1 MANILTLNS
10 ANPGKGRPLRLS
22 DLQALW
28 DAIGSLFVA
37 GPQQNTPVILWG
49 FQLQPDNTF
58 SAGALS
64 YGGQLYYYPA
74 STSDKISVGDSV
86 YVDTVPS
93 GDVRVIEGGASQQF
107 SSYNIVTGKE
117 SDTSTFLFSI
127 PIAEAVEVFRC
138 AMMMTQGGIP
148 ASMLK
153 PGSIAGPQIANG
165 AITGTQIANGAITG
179 TQIANGAVA
188 DAQLSQPHKRIGWA
202 RLTLSLGT
210 STVPLSTIVSAGG
223 IDNSVEVSSVRLAS
237 NESLGI
243 NLDGDFPSFPDI
255 IPLSFH
261 VSSGSATVTL
271 NFSQPVASPTGMRVL
286 TLTASTYI
294 GVTLAKS
301 INGYIPVGTVAF

>member
-10 ANPGKGRPLRLS
+10 ANPGQGRPLRLS

-37 GPQQNTPVILWG
+37 GPQQSTPVILWG
-49 FQLQPDNTF
+49 FQLQTDNTF

-74 STSDKISVGDSV
+74 STSDKISVGGDV

-93 GDVRVIEGGASQQF
+93 GDVRVIEGGTSQQF
-107 SSYNIVTGKE
+107 SSYNIVTGKV
-117 SDTSTFLFSI
+117 SDTSTFLFNI
-127 PIAEAVEVFRC
+127 PTAEAVEIFRC

-153 PGSIAGPQIANG
+153 PGSITGTRIANG
-165 AITGTQIANGAITG
+165 AITGA
-179 TQIANGAVA
+179 QIANGAVA
-188 DAQLSQPHKRIGWA
+188 DAQLSQPHKRIGWPA
-202 RLTLSLGT
+202 VTLALGT
-210 STVPLSTIVSAGG
+210 STVPLSTLVSAGG
-223 IDNSVEVSSVRLAS
+223 INNSVLVSPVRLAS
-237 NESLGI
+237 NVTLAI

-255 IPLSFH
+255 IPLSFQ
-261 VSSGSATVTL
+261 VSSGSATVKL
-271 NFSQPVASPTGMRVL
+271 NFSQPVASPSRML
-286 TLTASTYI
+286 SQPITASTYI

-301 INGYIPVGTVAF
+301 ING

>member
-1 MANILTLNS
+1 MANILTINS
-10 ANPGKGRPLRLS
+10 DNPGQGRPLRLS

-37 GPQQNTPVILWG
+37 GPQQSTPVILWG
-49 FQLQPDNTF
+49 FHPQADNTF

-74 STSDKISVGDSV
+74 STTDKLSVGGSV

-93 GDVRVIEGGASQQF
+93 GDVRVIEGGTSQQF

-127 PIAEAVEVFRC
+127 PVAGAVGVFRC
-138 AMMMTQGGIP
+138 AMMMTQGEIP
-148 ASMLK
+148 AGMLK
-153 PGSIAGPQIANG
+153 PRSITGGQIARGAIAGA
-165 AITGTQIANGAITG
+165 
-179 TQIANGAVA
+179 QIANGAVA

-202 RLTLSLGT
+202 DLTLSLGT

-223 IDNSVEVSSVRLAS
+223 IDNSVEINSVRLAS
-237 NESLGI
+237 NVSLGI
-243 NLDGDFPSFPDI
+243 TLNGDFPNFPDI

-271 NFSQPVASPTGMRVL
+271 SFSQPVASPTS
-286 TLTASTYI
+286 TLTQRITASLYI

>member
-1 MANILTLNS
+1 MANILTINS
-10 ANPGKGRPLRLS
+10 ENPGQGRPLRLS

-37 GPQQNTPVILWG
+37 GPQQSTPVILWG
-49 FQLQPDNTF
+49 FHPQADNTL

-64 YGGQLYYYPA
+64 YDGQLYYYPA
-74 STSDKISVGDSV
+74 STTDKLSVGGSV

-93 GDVRVIEGGASQQF
+93 GDVRVIEGGTSQQF

-117 SDTSTFLFSI
+117 SDTSTFLFD
-127 PIAEAVEVFRC
+127 IATGASVDAFRC

-153 PGSIAGPQIANG
+153 PRS
-165 AITGTQIANGAITG
+165 ITGA
-179 TQIANGAVA
+179 QIANGAVA
-188 DAQLSQPHKRIGWA
+188 DAQLSQPHKRIRWA
-202 RLTLSLGT
+202 GLTLSLGT
-210 STVPLSTIVSAGG
+210 SAVPLSTLVSAGG
-223 IDNSVEVSSVRLAS
+223 IDNSVEINSVRLAS
-237 NESLGI
+237 NVSLGI

-271 NFSQPVASPTGMRVL
+271 NFSHPVASPSGMVSQP
-286 TLTASTYI
+286 LTASTYI

>member
-10 ANPGKGRPLRLS
+10 ANPGQGRPLRLS

-49 FQLQPDNTF
+49 FQRQPDDTF

-74 STSDKISVGDSV
+74 SSSDKISVGGNV

-117 SDTSTFLFSI
+117 SGTSTFLFSI
-127 PIAEAVEVFRC
+127 PTASAVEVFRC

-148 ASMLK
+148 GSMLK
-153 PGSIAGPQIANG
+153 H
-165 AITGTQIANGAITG
+165 
-179 TQIANGAVA
+179 GAVGP
-188 DAQLSQPHKRIGWA
+188 AQLAQPYKNVGWSSSYVEYSEN
-202 RLTLSLGT
+202 TDIPLSMLVSAIGT
-210 STVPLSTIVSAGG
+210 STNSTIVKPVVLTNGAT
-223 IDNSVEVSSVRLAS
+223 L
-237 NESLGI
+237 
-243 NLDGDFPSFPDI
+243 
-255 IPLSFH
+255 
-261 VSSGSATVTL
+261 TVTL
-271 NFSQPVASPTGMRVL
+271 PNAMIGFANLPELIPLVFYAYGSGTQCGVSILFDVSSPYGPSGMSSLNLTGSAFISIL
-286 TLTASTYI
+286 
-294 GVTLAKS
+294 LAKVGS
-301 INGYIPVGTVAF
+301 MYKPVGYTAV

>member
-10 ANPGKGRPLRLS
+10 ANPGQGRPLRLS

-37 GPQQNTPVILWG
+37 GPQQSTPVILWG
-49 FQLQPDNTF
+49 FQLQTDNTF

-74 STSDKISVGDSV
+74 STSDKISVGGDV

-93 GDVRVIEGGASQQF
+93 GDVRVIEGGTSQQF
-107 SSYNIVTGKE
+107 SSYNIVTGKV
-117 SDTSTFLFSI
+117 SDTSTFLFNI
-127 PIAEAVEVFRC
+127 PTAEAVEIFRC

-153 PGSIAGPQIANG
+153 PGSITGTRIANG
-165 AITGTQIANGAITG
+165 AITGA
-179 TQIANGAVA
+179 QIANGAVA
-188 DAQLSQPHKRIGWA
+188 DAQLSQPHKRIGWPA
-202 RLTLSLGT
+202 VTLALGT
-210 STVPLSTIVSAGG
+210 STVPLSTLVSAGG
-223 IDNSVEVSSVRLAS
+223 INNSVLVSPVRLAS
-237 NESLGI
+237 NVTLGI
-243 NLDGDFPSFPDI
+243 ELDGDFPSFPDI

-261 VSSGSATVTL
+261 ISSGSATVAL
-271 NFSQPVASPTGMRVL
+271 NFSQPISTPTGKL
-286 TLTASTYI
+286 SHELTASTYI

>member
-22 DLQALW
+22 DLQDLW
-28 DAIGSLFVA
+28 AAIGSLFVA
-37 GPQQNTPVILWG
+37 GPQQSMPVILWG
-49 FQLQPDNTF
+49 FHPQADNTF

-74 STSDKISVGDSV
+74 STSDKISVGGNV

-93 GDVRVIEGGASQQF
+93 GDVRVIEGGTSQQF

-127 PIAEAVEVFRC
+127 PIAKAVEVFRC

-165 AITGTQIANGAITG
+165 AITGTQIANGA
-179 TQIANGAVA
+179 VA

-202 RLTLSLGT
+202 GLTLSLGT

-223 IDNSVEVSSVRLAS
+223 IDNSVEVSSVRLAA
-237 NESLGI
+237 NASLGI
-243 NLDGDFPSFPDI
+243 NLDGDFPNFPDI

-271 NFSQPVASPTGMRVL
+271 NFSQPVASPTGMI
-286 TLTASTYI
+286 TQPLTASSYI

>member
-10 ANPGKGRPLRLS
+10 ANPGQGRPLRLS

-37 GPQQNTPVILWG
+37 GPQQSTPVILWG
-49 FQLQPDNTF
+49 FQLQSDNTF

-74 STSDKISVGDSV
+74 STSDKISVGGSV

-93 GDVRVIEGGASQQF
+93 GDVRVIEGGTSQQF

-127 PIAEAVEVFRC
+127 PIAEAVDVFRC

-153 PGSIAGPQIANG
+153 PGSVTGAQIARG
-165 AITGTQIANGAITG
+165 AIAG

-202 RLTLSLGT
+202 GLTLSLGT
-210 STVPLSTIVSAGG
+210 STIPLSTLVSAGG
-223 IDNSVEVSSVRLAS
+223 IDNSVVVSSVRLAA
-237 NESLGI
+237 NASLGI

-255 IPLSFH
+255 IPLAFH

-271 NFSQPVASPTGMRVL
+271 NFSQPVASPAGMVSQE
-286 TLTASTYI
+286 LTASTYI

-301 INGYIPVGTVAF
+301 INGYIPVGTVAI

>member
-1 MANILTLNS
+1 MANILTINS
-10 ANPGKGRPLRLS
+10 ANPGQGRPLRLS

-37 GPQQNTPVILWG
+37 GPQQSTPVILWG
-49 FQLQPDNTF
+49 FHPQADNTF

-74 STSDKISVGDSV
+74 STTDKISVGGNV
-86 YVDTVPS
+86 YVDNVPS

-117 SDTSTFLFSI
+117 SDTSTFLFNI
-127 PIAEAVEVFRC
+127 PIAEAVEVYRC

-153 PGSIAGPQIANG
+153 PGSIAG
-165 AITGTQIANGAITG
+165 TQIARGAISG
-179 TQIANGAVA
+179 TQIANGAVS
-188 DAQLSQPHKRIGWA
+188 DAQLSQPHKRIGWEA
-202 RLTLSLGT
+202 ITLALGT

-223 IDNSVEVSSVRLAS
+223 SNNSVVISSVRLAA
-237 NESLGI
+237 NVDLGI

-261 VSSGSATVTL
+261 VASGSATVAL
-271 NFSQPVASPTGMRVL
+271 NFSQPIASPTGMRVL
-286 TLTASTYI
+286 TLTAPTYI

-301 INGYIPVGTVAF
+301 INGYIPVGSVAF

>member
-10 ANPGKGRPLRLS
+10 ANPGQGRPLRLS

-37 GPQQNTPVILWG
+37 GPQQSTPVILWG
-49 FQLQPDNTF
+49 FQLQSDNTF

-74 STSDKISVGDSV
+74 STSDKISVGGSV

-93 GDVRVIEGGASQQF
+93 GDVRVIEGGTSQQF

-127 PIAEAVEVFRC
+127 PIAEAVEIFRC

-153 PGSIAGPQIANG
+153 SGS
-165 AITGTQIANGAITG
+165 ITGTQIANGAIAG

-202 RLTLSLGT
+202 ATTLGLGT
-210 STVPLSTIVSAGG
+210 STIPLSTLVSAGG
-223 IDNSVEVSSVRLAS
+223 TDNSVVVRSVSLAS
-237 NESLGI
+237 NVSLGI
-243 NLDGDFPSFPDI
+243 NLDGNFPSFPDV
-255 IPLSFH
+255 IPLSFR
-261 VSSGSATVTL
+261 VSSGSATVAL
-271 NFSQPVASPTGMRVL
+271 NFSQPVASPTGML
-286 TLTASTYI
+286 SQTLTASAYI

>member
-22 DLQALW
+22 DLQDLW
-28 DAIGSLFVA
+28 AAIGSLFVA
-37 GPQQNTPVILWG
+37 GPQQSMPVILWG
-49 FQLQPDNTF
+49 FHPQADNTF

-74 STSDKISVGDSV
+74 STSDKISVGGNV

-93 GDVRVIEGGASQQF
+93 GDVRVIEGGTSQQF

-117 SDTSTFLFSI
+117 SNTSTFLFSI
-127 PIAEAVEVFRC
+127 PIAESVEVFRC

-165 AITGTQIANGAITG
+165 AITGTQIANGA
-179 TQIANGAVA
+179 VA

-202 RLTLSLGT
+202 RLTLSLRT

-223 IDNSVEVSSVRLAS
+223 IDNSVEVSSVRLAA
-237 NESLGI
+237 NASLGI
-243 NLDGDFPSFPDI
+243 NLNGDFPNFPDI

-271 NFSQPVASPTGMRVL
+271 NFSQPVASPTGMI
-286 TLTASTYI
+286 TQPLTASSYI

>member
-37 GPQQNTPVILWG
+37 GPQQNTPAILWG
-49 FQLQPDNTF
+49 FHPQADNTF

-127 PIAEAVEVFRC
+127 PIAEAVEIFRC

-148 ASMLK
+148 ASMIK
-153 PGSIAGPQIANG
+153 PGSITGGQIANG
-165 AITGTQIANGAITG
+165 AIAG

-202 RLTLSLGT
+202 GITLSLGT
-210 STVPLSTIVSAGG
+210 STIPLSTIVSAGG

-237 NESLGI
+237 NVSLGI

-255 IPLSFH
+255 IPLSFL

-271 NFSQPVASPTGMRVL
+271 NFSQPVASPTRML
-286 TLTASTYI
+286 TKPITAPTYI

>member
-10 ANPGKGRPLRLS
+10 ANPGKGRPFRLS

-86 YVDTVPS
+86 YVDNVPS
-93 GDVRVIEGGASQQF
+93 GDVRVIEDGTSQQF

-127 PIAEAVEVFRC
+127 SIAEAVEVFRC

-153 PGSIAGPQIANG
+153 PRSIAGPQIANG
-165 AITGTQIANGAITG
+165 AITGTQIANGA
-179 TQIANGAVA
+179 VS

-202 RLTLSLGT
+202 GLNLSLGT

-223 IDNSVEVSSVRLAS
+223 IDNSVEVSPVRLSA
-237 NESLGI
+237 NASLGI
-243 NLDGDFPSFPDI
+243 DLNGDFPSFPDI
-255 IPLSFH
+255 IPLSFY

-271 NFSQPVASPTGMRVL
+271 NFSQPVALPTGMVVQ

-294 GVTLAKS
+294 GVTLARS
-301 INGYIPVGTVAF
+301 INGYIPVGSVAF

>member
-10 ANPGKGRPLRLS
+10 ANPGQGRPLRLS

-37 GPQQNTPVILWG
+37 GPQQSTPVILWG

-74 STSDKISVGDSV
+74 STSDKISVGGSV

-93 GDVRVIEGGASQQF
+93 GDVRVIEGGTSQQF

-127 PIAEAVEVFRC
+127 PIAEAVEIFRC

-153 PGSIAGPQIANG
+153 PGSIAGAQIAS
-165 AITGTQIANGAITG
+165 GAITG

-202 RLTLSLGT
+202 ATTLALGT
-210 STVPLSTIVSAGG
+210 STIPLSTLVRAGG
-223 IDNSVEVSSVRLAS
+223 IDNSVVVSSVSLAS
-237 NESLGI
+237 NVTLGI

-255 IPLSFH
+255 IPLSFR
-261 VSSGSATVTL
+261 VSSGSATVAL
-271 NFSQPVASPTGMRVL
+271 NFSQPVASPTGML
-286 TLTASTYI
+286 SQTLTESTYI

>member
-10 ANPGKGRPLRLS
+10 ANPGQGRPLRLS

-49 FQLQPDNTF
+49 FQRQPDNTF

-93 GDVRVIEGGASQQF
+93 GDVRVIEGGTSQQF

-117 SDTSTFLFSI
+117 SDTSTFLFNI
-127 PIAEAVEVFRC
+127 PIAETVEVFRC

-153 PGSIAGPQIANG
+153 PGSITGARIANG
-165 AITGTQIANGAITG
+165 AIAG

-202 RLTLSLGT
+202 GLTLSLGT
-210 STVPLSTIVSAGG
+210 STVPLSTIVSTGG
-223 IDNSVEVSSVRLAS
+223 VNNSVEVNSVRLAA
-237 NESLGI
+237 NVSLGI

-271 NFSQPVASPTGMRVL
+271 NFSQPVASPTGML
-286 TLTASTYI
+286 TQPLTASRYI

>member
-22 DLQALW
+22 DLQDLW
-28 DAIGSLFVA
+28 AAIGSLFVA
-37 GPQQNTPVILWG
+37 GPQQSTPVILWG
-49 FQLQPDNTF
+49 FHPQADNTF

-74 STSDKISVGDSV
+74 STSDKISVGGNV

-127 PIAEAVEVFRC
+127 PVAEAIEVFRC
-138 AMMMTQGGIP
+138 AMMMTQGGMP

-153 PGSIAGPQIANG
+153 PRS
-165 AITGTQIANGAITG
+165 ITGPKIANGAITG

-202 RLTLSLGT
+202 GLTLSLGT

-223 IDNSVEVSSVRLAS
+223 IDNSVEVSSVRLAA
-237 NESLGI
+237 NVSLGI
-243 NLDGDFPSFPDI
+243 NLNGDFPNFPDI

-271 NFSQPVASPTGMRVL
+271 NFSQPVASPTGMI
-286 TLTASTYI
+286 TQPLTASSYI

>member
-22 DLQALW
+22 DLQDLW
-28 DAIGSLFVA
+28 AAIGSLFVA
-37 GPQQNTPVILWG
+37 GPQQSTPVILWG
-49 FQLQPDNTF
+49 FHPQADNTF

-74 STSDKISVGDSV
+74 STSDKISVGGNV

-117 SDTSTFLFSI
+117 SDTSTFLFSV
-127 PIAEAVEVFRC
+127 PIAGAVEVFRC

-153 PGSIAGPQIANG
+153 PMSITGPQIANG
-165 AITGTQIANGAITG
+165 AITGTR
-179 TQIANGAVA
+179 IANGAVS

-202 RLTLSLGT
+202 GLTLSLGT

-223 IDNSVEVSSVRLAS
+223 IDNSVEVSSVRLAA
-237 NESLGI
+237 NVSLGI
-243 NLDGDFPSFPDI
+243 NLNGDFPNFPDI

-271 NFSQPVASPTGMRVL
+271 SFSQPVASPTGMVVQ

>member
-10 ANPGKGRPLRLS
+10 ANPSKGRPLRLS

-37 GPQQNTPVILWG
+37 GPQQSTPVILWG
-49 FQLQPDNTF
+49 FHPQSDNTF

-74 STSDKISVGDSV
+74 STSDKISVGGSV

-93 GDVRVIEGGASQQF
+93 GDVRVIEGGTSQQF

-117 SDTSTFLFSI
+117 SDTSTFLFDI
-127 PIAEAVEVFRC
+127 PIADAVELFRC

-153 PGSIAGPQIANG
+153 PMSIIG
-165 AITGTQIANGAITG
+165 AQIANGAITG
-179 TQIANGAVA
+179 TQIANGAVS
-188 DAQLSQPHKRIGWA
+188 DAQLSQPHKRIGWE

-210 STVPLSTIVSAGG
+210 STIPLSTLVSSGG
-223 IDNSVEVSSVRLAS
+223 IDNSVEINSVSLAS
-237 NESLGI
+237 NVSLGI

-271 NFSQPVASPTGMRVL
+271 NFSQPVASPTGMTVQ
-286 TLTASTYI
+286 TLTASLYI

-301 INGYIPVGTVAF
+301 INGYIPVGSVAV

>member
-10 ANPGKGRPLRLS
+10 ANPGQGRPLRLS

-28 DAIGSLFVA
+28 AAIGSLFVA
-37 GPQQNTPVILWG
+37 GPQQSTPVILWG
-49 FQLQPDNTF
+49 FQLQSDNTF

-74 STSDKISVGDSV
+74 SSSDKISVGGDV

-93 GDVRVIEGGASQQF
+93 GDVRVIEGGTSQQF

-127 PIAEAVEVFRC
+127 PIAEAVDVFRC

-153 PGSIAGPQIANG
+153 PGSVTGAQIAGG
-165 AITGTQIANGAITG
+165 AIAG

-202 RLTLSLGT
+202 GLTLSRGT
-210 STVPLSTIVSAGG
+210 STIPLSTLVSAGG
-223 IDNSVEVSSVRLAS
+223 IDNSVVVSSVRLAA
-237 NESLGI
+237 NASLGI

-271 NFSQPVASPTGMRVL
+271 NFSQPVASPAGML
-286 TLTASTYI
+286 SQELTASTYI

>member
-22 DLQALW
+22 DLQDLW
-28 DAIGSLFVA
+28 AAIGSLFVA
-37 GPQQNTPVILWG
+37 GPQQSTPVILWG
-49 FQLQPDNTF
+49 FHPQADNTF

-74 STSDKISVGDSV
+74 STSDKISVGGNV

-127 PIAEAVEVFRC
+127 PVAEAIEVLRC

-153 PGSIAGPQIANG
+153 PGSIAGP
-165 AITGTQIANGAITG
+165 QIANGAITG

-223 IDNSVEVSSVRLAS
+223 IDNSVVVNSVRLAS
-237 NESLGI
+237 NASLGI
-243 NLDGDFPSFPDI
+243 NLNGDFPSFPDI
-255 IPLSFH
+255 IPLSFL

-271 NFSQPVASPTGMRVL
+271 NFSQPVASPTGMVVQ

-301 INGYIPVGTVAF
+301 INGYIPVGAVAF

>member
-10 ANPGKGRPLRLS
+10 ANPGKGRPFRLS

-86 YVDTVPS
+86 YVDNVPS
-93 GDVRVIEGGASQQF
+93 GDVRVIEGGTSQQF

-127 PIAEAVEVFRC
+127 SIAEAVEVFRC

-153 PGSIAGPQIANG
+153 PRSIAGPQIANG
-165 AITGTQIANGAITG
+165 AITGTQIANGA
-179 TQIANGAVA
+179 VS

-202 RLTLSLGT
+202 GLTLSLGT

-223 IDNSVEVSSVRLAS
+223 IDNSVEVSSVRLSA
-237 NESLGI
+237 NASLGI

-271 NFSQPVASPTGMRVL
+271 NFSQPVASPTGMVVQ
-286 TLTASTYI
+286 TLTASMYI

-301 INGYIPVGTVAF
+301 INGYIPVGAVAF

>member
-1 MANILTLNS
+1 MANILTINS
-10 ANPGKGRPLRLS
+10 DNPGQGRPLRLS

-37 GPQQNTPVILWG
+37 GPQQSTPVILWG
-49 FQLQPDNTF
+49 FQLQSDNTF

-74 STSDKISVGDSV
+74 STTDKLSVGGSV

-93 GDVRVIEGGASQQF
+93 GDVRVIEGGTSQQF
-107 SSYNIVTGKE
+107 SSYNIVTGKD
-117 SDTSTFLFSI
+117 SDTSTFLFD
-127 PIAEAVEVFRC
+127 IATGDSVGAFRC

-148 ASMLK
+148 ANMLR
-153 PGSIAGPQIANG
+153 PRSITGAQIARGGIMG
-165 AITGTQIANGAITG
+165 A
-179 TQIANGAVA
+179 QIANGAVA

-202 RLTLSLGT
+202 GLTLSLGT
-210 STVPLSTIVSAGG
+210 STVPLSTLVSAGG
-223 IDNSVEVSSVRLAS
+223 EDNSVEINSVRLAS
-237 NESLGI
+237 NASLGI
-243 NLDGDFPSFPDI
+243 NLDGDFPNFPDI

-271 NFSQPVASPTGMRVL
+271 NFSQPVASPTGML
-286 TLTASTYI
+286 TQPITASAYI

>member
-10 ANPGKGRPLRLS
+10 ANPGQGRPLRLS

-37 GPQQNTPVILWG
+37 GPQQKTPVILWG
-49 FQLQPDNTF
+49 FLRKADNTF

-64 YGGQLYYYPA
+64 YAGQLYYYPA

-107 SSYNIVTGKE
+107 SFYNIVTGKE
-117 SDTSTFLFSI
+117 SDTSTFLFNI

-138 AMMMTQGGIP
+138 AMMMPQGGIP

-153 PGSIAGPQIANG
+153 PGSITGGQIANG
-165 AITGTQIANGAITG
+165 AIAG

-202 RLTLSLGT
+202 ELTLSLGT
-210 STVPLSTIVSAGG
+210 STIPLSMLVSAGG
-223 IDNSVEVSSVRLAS
+223 INNSVEVSSVRLAS
-237 NESLGI
+237 NVTLGI
-243 NLDGDFPSFPDI
+243 NLDGDFPDFPDI

-261 VSSGSATVTL
+261 VSSGRATVGL
-271 NFSQPVASPTGMRVL
+271 NFSQPVDSPSSIISQPI
-286 TLTASTYI
+286 TASTYI

-301 INGYIPVGTVAF
+301 INGYIPVGSVAI

>member
-10 ANPGKGRPLRLS
+10 ANPGQGRPLRLS

-37 GPQQNTPVILWG
+37 GPQQSTPVILWG
-49 FQLQPDNTF
+49 FHLQSDNTF

-64 YGGQLYYYPA
+64 YSGQLYYYPA

-93 GDVRVIEGGASQQF
+93 GDVRVIEGGTSQQF

-153 PGSIAGPQIANG
+153 PGSIAGA
-165 AITGTQIANGAITG
+165 
-179 TQIANGAVA
+179 QIANGAVA
-188 DAQLSQPHKRIGWA
+188 DAQLSQPHQRIGWA
-202 RLTLSLGT
+202 ATTLTLET
-210 STVPLSTIVSAGG
+210 STIPLSTLVSAGG
-223 IDNSVEVSSVRLAS
+223 TDNSVVVSSVSLAS
-237 NESLGI
+237 NVSLGI
-243 NLDGDFPSFPDI
+243 NLDGNFPSFPDI
-255 IPLSFH
+255 IPLSFR
-261 VSSGSATVTL
+261 VSSGSATVGL
-271 NFSQPVASPTGMRVL
+271 NFSQPIAPPPGML
-286 TLTASTYI
+286 SQKLTASTYI

>member
-10 ANPGKGRPLRLS
+10 ANSGKGRPLRLS

-28 DAIGSLFVA
+28 GAIGSLFVA
-37 GPQQNTPVILWG
+37 GPQQSTPVILWG
-49 FQLQPDNTF
+49 FHPQADNTF

-74 STSDKISVGDSV
+74 SASDKISVGGSV

-93 GDVRVIEGGASQQF
+93 GDVRVIEGGTSQQF

-117 SDTSTFLFSI
+117 SDTSTFLFDI
-127 PIAEAVEVFRC
+127 PIADAVEIFRC
-138 AMMMTQGGIP
+138 AMMMTRGGIP
-148 ASMLK
+148 AGMLK
-153 PGSIAGPQIANG
+153 PMS
-165 AITGTQIANGAITG
+165 ITGAKIANGAITG
-179 TQIANGAVA
+179 TQIANGAVS
-188 DAQLSQPHKRIGWA
+188 DAQLSQPHKRIGWE
-202 RLTLSLGT
+202 RLTLSIGT
-210 STVPLSTIVSAGG
+210 SAIPLSTLVSSGG
-223 IDNSVEVSSVRLAS
+223 IDNSVEINSVSLAS
-237 NESLGI
+237 NVSLGI

-271 NFSQPVASPTGMRVL
+271 NFSQPIASPTGMRVL

>member
-28 DAIGSLFVA
+28 DAIGSLFAA

-64 YGGQLYYYPA
+64 YGGQLYYYPS
-74 STSDKISVGDSV
+74 STSDKISVGGSV

-93 GDVRVIEGGASQQF
+93 GDVRVIEGGTSQQF

-127 PIAEAVEVFRC
+127 PIAGAVEVFRC

-153 PGSIAGPQIANG
+153 PGSIAGPQIASG
-165 AITGTQIANGAITG
+165 AISG
-179 TQIANGAVA
+179 TQIANGAVS

-202 RLTLSLGT
+202 GLTLSLGT

-223 IDNSVEVSSVRLAS
+223 IDKSVEVNSVRLAS
-237 NESLGI
+237 NASLGI
-243 NLDGDFPSFPDI
+243 NLDGDFPNFPDI

-271 NFSQPVASPTGMRVL
+271 KFSQPVASSTGMIVQ

>member
-1 MANILTLNS
+1 MANILTLNP

-37 GPQQNTPVILWG
+37 GPKQSTPVILWG
-49 FQLQPDNTF
+49 FHPQADNTF

-74 STSDKISVGDSV
+74 STSDKISVGGSV
-86 YVDTVPS
+86 YVDNVPS

-107 SSYNIVTGKE
+107 SSYNIVTGKG
-117 SDTSTFLFSI
+117 SDTSTFLFDI

-153 PGSIAGPQIANG
+153 PRSITGAQIAS
-165 AITGTQIANGAITG
+165 
-179 TQIANGAVA
+179 GAVA

-202 RLTLSLGT
+202 GLTLSLGT
-210 STVPLSTIVSAGG
+210 SVIPLSTLVSAGG
-223 IDNSVEVSSVRLAS
+223 IDNSVEVSSVRLES
-237 NESLGI
+237 NASLGI
-243 NLDGDFPSFPDI
+243 NLNGNFPSFPDI
-255 IPLSFH
+255 IPLSFL
-261 VSSGSATVTL
+261 VSGGRATVTL
-271 NFSQPVASPTGMRVL
+271 NFSQPVASPTGMVSQP
-286 TLTASTYI
+286 LTASTYI

>member
-49 FQLQPDNTF
+49 FHPQADNTF

-93 GDVRVIEGGASQQF
+93 GDVRVIEGGTSQQF

-165 AITGTQIANGAITG
+165 AIAG
-179 TQIANGAVA
+179 TQIANGAVS

-202 RLTLSLGT
+202 GLTLPLGT

-223 IDNSVEVSSVRLAS
+223 IDNSVEVSSVRLSA
-237 NESLGI
+237 NASLGI

-271 NFSQPVASPTGMRVL
+271 NFSQPVASPTGMI
-286 TLTASTYI
+286 TQPLTAPTYI

-301 INGYIPVGTVAF
+301 INGYIPVGSVAF

>member
-22 DLQALW
+22 DLQDLW
-28 DAIGSLFVA
+28 AAIGSLFVA
-37 GPQQNTPVILWG
+37 GPQQSTPVILWG
-49 FQLQPDNTF
+49 FHPQADNTF

-74 STSDKISVGDSV
+74 STSDKISVGGNV

-93 GDVRVIEGGASQQF
+93 GDVRVIEGGTSQQF

-117 SDTSTFLFSI
+117 SDTSTFLFNI
-127 PIAEAVEVFRC
+127 PIAEAIEVFRC
-138 AMMMTQGGIP
+138 AMMMTQGSIP

-153 PGSIAGPQIANG
+153 PLSIAGP
-165 AITGTQIANGAITG
+165 QIANGAITG

-202 RLTLSLGT
+202 GLTLSLGT

-223 IDNSVEVSSVRLAS
+223 IDNSVEVSSVRLAA
-237 NESLGI
+237 NASLGI
-243 NLDGDFPSFPDI
+243 NLDGDFPNFPDI

-271 NFSQPVASPTGMRVL
+271 NFSQPVASPTGMI
-286 TLTASTYI
+286 TQPLTASSYI

>member
-10 ANPGKGRPLRLS
+10 ANPGQGRPLRLS

-37 GPQQNTPVILWG
+37 GPQQSTPVILWG
-49 FQLQPDNTF
+49 FQLQSDNTF

-74 STSDKISVGDSV
+74 STSDKISVGGSV

-93 GDVRVIEGGASQQF
+93 GDVRVIEGGTSQQF
-107 SSYNIVTGKE
+107 SSYNIVTGEE

-153 PGSIAGPQIANG
+153 PGSITGGLIAS
-165 AITGTQIANGAITG
+165 GAITG

-188 DAQLSQPHKRIGWA
+188 DEQLSQPHKRIGWA
-202 RLTLSLGT
+202 GLTLSLGT
-210 STVPLSTIVSAGG
+210 STVPLSTIVGAGG
-223 IDNSVEVSSVRLAS
+223 VDNSVEVSSVRLAA
-237 NESLGI
+237 NAALGI

-271 NFSQPVASPTGMRVL
+271 NFSQPVASPSGMVSQPI
-286 TLTASTYI
+286 TASTYI

>member
-49 FQLQPDNTF
+49 FHPQADNTF

-86 YVDTVPS
+86 YIDTVPS

-117 SDTSTFLFSI
+117 SDTSTFLFNI

-153 PGSIAGPQIANG
+153 SGSITGAKIA
-165 AITGTQIANGAITG
+165 TGAITG
-179 TQIANGAVA
+179 TQIANGAVS

-202 RLTLSLGT
+202 SLTSSLGT
-210 STVPLSTIVSAGG
+210 SDIPLSTLVSAGG
-223 IDNSVEVSSVRLAS
+223 IDNSVEVSSVRLSDNA
-237 NESLGI
+237 SLGI

-255 IPLSFH
+255 IPLSFY
-261 VSSGSATVTL
+261 VSSGSATVRL
-271 NFSQPVASPTGMRVL
+271 NFSQPIASPTGMCVL
-286 TLTASTYI
+286 TLTAPTYI

-301 INGYIPVGTVAF
+301 INGYIPVGSVSF